1 MFATNL
7 VEAVKSIP
15 FAVSCSQD
23 GFIRERAG
31 SAFAKLPE
39 PDRDGCCLKKRR
51 ETLYPEVP
59 LRRNFLRQERYLSCR
74 QDIRAADCTV
84 PV

>member
-23 GFIRERAG
+23 GVLRDRAG
-31 SAFAKLPE
+31 STFAK
-39 PDRDGCCLKKRR
+39 GCQNLI
-51 ETLYPEVP
+51 ET
-59 LRRNFLRQERYLSCR
+59 
-74 QDIRAADCTV
+74 AAA
-84 PV
+84 

>member
-31 SAFAKLPE
+31 SAFAK
-39 PDRDGCCLKKRR
+39 
-51 ETLYPEVP
+51 
-59 LRRNFLRQERYLSCR
+59 
-74 QDIRAADCTV
+74 AART
-84 PV
+84 

>member
-7 VEAVKSIP
+7 VEAVKNIP

-31 SAFAKLPE
+31 SAFAK
-39 PDRDGCCLKKRR
+39 GCQNLI
-51 ETLYPEVP
+51 ET
-59 LRRNFLRQERYLSCR
+59 
-74 QDIRAADCTV
+74 AAA
-84 PV
+84 

>member
-23 GFIRERAG
+23 GFIREQVD
-31 SAFAKLPE
+31 SL
-39 PDRDGCCLKKRR
+39 
-51 ETLYPEVP
+51 
-59 LRRNFLRQERYLSCR
+59 LRR
-74 QDIRAADCTV
+74 AART
-84 PV
+84 

>member
-23 GFIRERAG
+23 GFIRE
-31 SAFAKLPE
+31 S
-39 PDRDGCCLKKRR
+39 LKPQDENILNNQGRFR
-51 ETLYPEVP
+51 LY
-59 LRRNFLRQERYLSCR
+59 FYLSIFYIVSGLASVSPLFFPEFIVDSSNR
-74 QDIRAADCTV
+74 GEMIL
-84 PV
+84 

>member
-1 MFATNL
+1 MECFMFATNL

-31 SAFAKLPE
+31 SAFAK
-39 PDRDGCCLKKRR
+39 GCQNLI
-51 ETLYPEVP
+51 ET
-59 LRRNFLRQERYLSCR
+59 
-74 QDIRAADCTV
+74 AAA
-84 PV
+84 

>member
-31 SAFAKLPE
+31 STFAKGVPE
-39 PDRDGCCLKKRR
+39 PDRDG
-51 ETLYPEVP
+51 T
-59 LRRNFLRQERYLSCR
+59 
-74 QDIRAADCTV
+74 A
-84 PV
+84 